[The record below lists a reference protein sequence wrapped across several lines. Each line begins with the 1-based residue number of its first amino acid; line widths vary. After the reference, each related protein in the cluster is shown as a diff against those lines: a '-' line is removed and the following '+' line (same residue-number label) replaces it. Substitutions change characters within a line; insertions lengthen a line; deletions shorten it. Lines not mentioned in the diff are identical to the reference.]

1 MFHCH
6 NCGAHKRAVNLLKD
20 IDNSLYIEYIKEKF
34 YDQKKPEIEDS
45 QFVQPE
51 PFQKRDFVTKGLK
64 KISTMTPDS
73 KYKQYV
79 MNRHIPADHHY
90 KLFVVEKF
98 KTWVNSML
106 PDKFEDKDL
115 GMDEPRLIIPFTDVH
130 GRVFGFQG
138 RSFAAKAK
146 LRYISIMLDEEM
158 PKIFGLD
165 KLDTTKRIRVVEGPI
180 DSMFL
185 KNGIASAGGSI
196 TSNLMHISKN
206 KKDFVIIYDNE
217 PRSLETVKKVEK
229 AIAAGFPVCIWPE
242 GMDSKDINQMVLDG
256 WTIDEIEAI
265 IDNSTYEGLMAKV
278 KFQQW
283 KKI

>member
-6 NCGAHKRAVNLLKD
+6 NCGSHKRAVSLLKD
-20 IDNSLYIEYIKEKF
+20 IDNSLYVEYIKEKF
-34 YDQKKPEIEDS
+34 YDQKQPEADDS
-45 QFVQPE
+45 QFIKPE
-51 PFQKRDFVTKGLK
+51 PFQKKDFVTRGLK

-73 KYKQYV
+73 RYKQYV
-79 MNRHIPADHHY
+79 MNRHIPVEHHY

-98 KTWVNSML
+98 KTWVNEML
-106 PDKFEDKDL
+106 PGKFEDKDL
-115 GMDEPRLIIPFTDVH
+115 GMDEPRLVIPFTDEV

-138 RSFAAKAK
+138 RSFAAKSK

-165 KLDTTKRIRVVEGPI
+165 KLDKTKKIRVVEGPI

-196 TSNLMHISKN
+196 TSNLMSISKN

-217 PRSLETVKKVEK
+217 PRSLETVKKIGK
-229 AIAAGFPVCIWPE
+229 AIDAGFPVCIWPT
-242 GMDSKDINQMVLDG
+242 GVDSKDINQMILDG
-256 WTIDEIEAI
+256 WTRDEIESI